1 MSKGIELPILVYS
14 DSNYELEKLGI
25 QTSIENT
32 KIVQF
37 TFYRIDLIHSY
48 EEDGVQFTA
57 IYCNGKDYTSP
68 APIDLIKKMI
78 TENL

>member
-1 MSKGIELPILVYS
+1 MKGIELPILVYS
-14 DSNYELEKLGI
+14 DSSYELEKLGI

-68 APIDLIKKMI
+68 APIELIKKLI
-78 TENL
+78 NENL

>member
-1 MSKGIELPILVYS
+1 MKGIELPILVYT
-14 DSNYELEKLGI
+14 DRDYELEKLGI
-25 QTSIENT
+25 QTSVSDT

-48 EEDGVQFTA
+48 EEDGVSFTA

-68 APIDLIKKMI
+68 APIELIKKLI
-78 TENL
+78 NENL